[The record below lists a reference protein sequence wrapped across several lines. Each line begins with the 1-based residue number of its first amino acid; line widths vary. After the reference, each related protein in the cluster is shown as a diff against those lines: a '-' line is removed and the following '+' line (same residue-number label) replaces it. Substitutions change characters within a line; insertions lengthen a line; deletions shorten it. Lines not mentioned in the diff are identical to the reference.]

1 MGRPVAI
8 TAPVTLVRALKDL
21 PVKDVLLAVYG
32 DPPGRYSVTVRDGY
46 HTADPRIGPDRME
59 EDDYCEA
66 ADRNAEDPSKVIT
79 LPFAD
84 TLTIDNPYDVDWLRF
99 EVPPDPQNDFAR
111 RVTIRTTVRPFG
123 ASDSS
128 DDSLVVTD
136 ASARVEARSSG
147 VASEE
152 TVTAMLDPGTHY
164 LIVQDVAGIPT
175 RYAVRV
181 AEGITCDF

>member
-1 MGRPVAI
+1 MTPGWRRSPACDHPQPRRGVLDRHLDAISRRGSTAAAPDTTTVVFPDLYHELQGPPPRLDLDGIIARP
-8 TAPVTLVRALKDL
+8 P
-21 PVKDVLLAVYG
+21 
-32 DPPGRYSVTVRDGY
+32 
-46 HTADPRIGPDRME
+46 
-59 EDDYCEA
+59 
-66 ADRNAEDPSKVIT
+66 
-79 LPFAD
+79 D
-84 TLTIDNPYDVDWLRF
+84 TLYYNPALAIVAEEGTDNPYDVDWLRF

-128 DDSLVVTD
+128 DVSLVVTD